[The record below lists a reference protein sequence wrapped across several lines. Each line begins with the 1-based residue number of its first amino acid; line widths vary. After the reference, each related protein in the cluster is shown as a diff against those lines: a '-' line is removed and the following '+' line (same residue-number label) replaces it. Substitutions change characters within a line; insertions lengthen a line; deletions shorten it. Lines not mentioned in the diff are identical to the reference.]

1 MHTGLSQVSRILIK
15 PLANGGAWMDT
26 VCSDLQCAV
35 RKHMEDLVWILEKC
49 ESGGGIIDLLICA
62 CFIQG
67 IHDEWIKIKAKGS
80 VNTPMAQLVEV
91 ALEEEVQYDQKDL
104 EKDKLGIM

>member
-1 MHTGLSQVSRILIK
+1 
-15 PLANGGAWMDT
+15 MDT

-67 IHDEWIKIKAKGS
+67 IHDE
-80 VNTPMAQLVEV
+80 
-91 ALEEEVQYDQKDL
+91 
-104 EKDKLGIM
+104 